1 MLRSYEKMWAADVT
15 RVFEPALDAYVPSIL
30 PFPVRPWSVT
40 TL

>member
-1 MLRSYEKMWAADVT
+1 MLRSYEKLWAADVT
-15 RVFEPALDAYVPSIL
+15 RALEPALDAYDPSSL